1 MPLVTL
7 TLTDACHN
15 LLRDALKGSDS
26 AKVLYFALGS
36 GNSSPTSAQTKL
48 DNEVFRKAITSYSNG
63 ASLGEALISA
73 YVAPADAV
81 GANIQE
87 VAAFGGNSAKSTANS
102 GIMLGRALWSH
113 NPKTN
118 LESITL
124 TLDMTV

>member
-7 TLTDACHN
+7 TLTDASHN
-15 LLRDALKGSDS
+15 LLRDALKGVDS

-36 GNSSPTSAQTKL
+36 GTSTPISSQTKL

-63 ASLGEALISA
+63 ASVGESLISA
-73 YVAPADAV
+73 YIAPSDAV

-102 GIMLGRALWSH
+102 GIMLGRALWAH